1 MVICVP
7 ISPAPPQI
15 RAHRL
20 QAVAATTPRDTSV
33 SMVKAPWRRARA
45 AARWKGQ
52 APQVATGSAMRAT
65 VHCQP
70 GSWRAGTMETTMTG
84 TDRTRL

>member
-1 MVICVP
+1 MVMRAP
-7 ISPAPPQI
+7 ISPAPPQMS
-15 RAHRL
+15 AHRL
-20 QAVAATTPRDTSV
+20 QPTAATTPSDTSV
-33 SMVKAPWRRARA
+33 SMVKAPWRRPRA

-70 GSWRAGTMETTMTG
+70 GSWRAGIMEIAMTG